1 MHDCNIIKTLSGT
14 MTHSQMKGMDVL
26 MANASVYHWAW
37 YFKPD
42 KCPKKH
48 VIAPACQK
56 WQYYRQMLEL
66 T

>member
-1 MHDCNIIKTLSGT
+1 

-37 YFKPD
+37 FLKPD
-42 KCPKKH
+42 ECPEKH
-48 VIAPACQK
+48 VIAPACHK